1 MKLVVEGIET
11 YKNVINFIA
20 ATPNITLD
28 VRACI
33 EGEHYAKSLSCLP
46 CKVKQFFYNAQI
58 EPGSCN
64 ECNDNAV
71 CYGMNITTPRP
82 KYWRANSTS
91 ENYIECFNPKA
102 CLGGD
107 ELSPIGICEEGYG
120 GILCADCLGRYYRAG
135 AFKCK
140 QCPSLLVNIFWSVL
154 TSIGMIGT
162 IAVLVNS
169 MMQLPFTKKPIY
181 SVYLKILVNH
191 LQLLQVI
198 AKINFGWPKAIQEI
212 LNLQAFMAALPE
224 RIISVD
230 CLLID
235 TVFELATPIR
245 LFYTR
250 LISFNLIPF
259 VIVIISVVFW
269 AIKKAIN
276 KFSNKERKDKTY
288 STIIIMLFL
297 FYPTIVSYLAESMN
311 CYELE
316 GVSRLYNDLEEVC
329 W

>member
-1 MKLVVEGIET
+1 
-11 YKNVINFIA
+11 
-20 ATPNITLD
+20 
-28 VRACI
+28 
-33 EGEHYAKSLSCLP
+33 
-46 CKVKQFFYNAQI
+46 
-58 EPGSCN
+58 
-64 ECNDNAV
+64 
-71 CYGMNITTPRP
+71 MNITTPRP

-235 TVFELATPIR
+235 TVFEFATPIR

-329 W
+329 WQNNHLMIVITVTLPGLFLWSLGIPFFALQ